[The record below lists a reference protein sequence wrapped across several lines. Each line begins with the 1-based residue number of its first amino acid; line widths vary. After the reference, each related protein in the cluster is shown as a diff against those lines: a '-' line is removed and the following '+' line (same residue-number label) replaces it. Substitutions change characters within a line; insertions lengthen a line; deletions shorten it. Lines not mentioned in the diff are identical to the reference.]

1 MRIEHV
7 HVGDGAQAVIENVQ
21 PGSKVGAN
29 QAIIEPEDA
38 RPLKRSGSL
47 ARSQLRGEI
56 RSYFWHVQKQQQKS
70 STISASLIPSSALPW
85 SMEPRRLRIA
95 VPCS

>member
-1 MRIEHV
+1 MQPSFAMPSAAAQNHADRTFNRITNESSQYMRIERV
-7 HVGDGAQAVIENVQ
+7 HVGESAQAVIGNVQ

-47 ARSQLRGEI
+47 ARSQLRGEV
-56 RSYFWHVQKQQQKS
+56 RSYF
-70 STISASLIPSSALPW
+70 
-85 SMEPRRLRIA
+85 
-95 VPCS
+95 

>member
-47 ARSQLRGEI
+47 ARSQPRGEI

-70 STISASLIPSSALPW
+70 STISASLIPSSALRW
-85 SMEPRRLRIA
+85 SMGLRLLGI
-95 VPCS
+95 VLPCS

>member
-1 MRIEHV
+1 MGIEHV
-7 HVGDGAQAVIENVQ
+7 HVREGAQAVIGNGQ

-56 RSYFWHVQKQQQKS
+56 RSYFWHVQRHQQKS
-70 STISASLIPSSALPW
+70 STISAGLIPSSASRW
-85 SMEPRRLRIA
+85 SMGLRLLGI
-95 VPCS
+95 VLPCS